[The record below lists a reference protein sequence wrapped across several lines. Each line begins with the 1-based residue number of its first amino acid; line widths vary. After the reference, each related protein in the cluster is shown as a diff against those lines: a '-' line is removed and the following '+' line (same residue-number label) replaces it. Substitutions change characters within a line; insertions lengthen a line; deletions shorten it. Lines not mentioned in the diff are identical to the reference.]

1 MAFAKLE
8 DLQGAIEVTVF
19 PRTYAETKDLWR
31 PDAILQIAG
40 KVEAREDR
48 VQVIAD
54 LVREFDP
61 EVRLRTA
68 PGMAEAAP
76 ADPPAVDPDRDDAP
90 LDAPQAEEDIATW
103 GDLAGEDDL
112 SPFQQGAGPV
122 PSAAAP
128 TMTSP
133 TRSPTTRPPT
143 TPPSAAAMI
152 PPPIAMPPA
161 TPRPAPPPAP
171 PDGEAERSS
180 APYRLTVQVPRSAD
194 HQADIK
200 LLGQVYQLLISYS
213 GQDRFSLRVK
223 NGAGMVDLD
232 FPNNQTRY
240 CVALMKALDG
250 LLGRGRVEVAAPQ
263 VPVAPQRGPG
273 GWRSG
278 T

>member
-1 MAFAKLE
+1 
-8 DLQGAIEVTVF
+8 
-19 PRTYAETKDLWR
+19 
-31 PDAILQIAG
+31 
-40 KVEAREDR
+40 
-48 VQVIAD
+48 
-54 LVREFDP
+54 
-61 EVRLRTA
+61 
-68 PGMAEAAP
+68 
-76 ADPPAVDPDRDDAP
+76 
-90 LDAPQAEEDIATW
+90 
-103 GDLAGEDDL
+103 
-112 SPFQQGAGPV
+112 
-122 PSAAAP
+122 
-128 TMTSP
+128 
-133 TRSPTTRPPT
+133 
-143 TPPSAAAMI
+143 
-152 PPPIAMPPA
+152 MPPA

-263 VPVAPQRGPG
+263 VPVAPPRGPG
-273 GWRSG
+273 AWRSG
-278 T
+278 A